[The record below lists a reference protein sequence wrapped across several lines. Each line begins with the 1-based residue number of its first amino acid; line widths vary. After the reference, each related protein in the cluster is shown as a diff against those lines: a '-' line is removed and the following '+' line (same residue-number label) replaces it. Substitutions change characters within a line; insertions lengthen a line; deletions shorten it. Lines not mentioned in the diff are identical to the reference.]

1 MANVTHDVKTL
12 GKDMPRYIY
21 RSLGGASVRRG
32 FGDMR
37 GEEVGVGEGKGVAV
51 RRFSGTAGQCVCVC
65 VSARVC
71 VCVCVCTCERVVV
84 DISYSEGF
92 T

>member
-1 MANVTHDVKTL
+1 MANVTHDVKKL

-37 GEEVGVGEGKGVAV
+37 GHSEEVGVGEGKGG
-51 RRFSGTAGQCVCVC
+51 R
-65 VSARVC
+65 
-71 VCVCVCTCERVVV
+71 
-84 DISYSEGF
+84 SEEI
-92 T
+92 

>member
-1 MANVTHDVKTL
+1 MANVTHDVKKL

-37 GEEVGVGEGKGVAV
+37 GEEVGVGDGKGG
-51 RRFSGTAGQCVCVC
+51 R
-65 VSARVC
+65 
-71 VCVCVCTCERVVV
+71 
-84 DISYSEGF
+84 SEEI
-92 T
+92 